1 MAKMKNTHA
10 FYSDEPLDALPDWI
24 KEKEID
30 AEKDLNLDEMTEFK
44 NKKELKEDFLSKLL
58 HNKVSSVEEY
68 YSLAQDRS
76 ISMAT

>member
-1 MAKMKNTHA
+1 M
-10 FYSDEPLDALPDWI
+10 PDWI

-30 AEKDLNLDEMTEFK
+30 AEKDLNLDEITEFK
-44 NKKELKEDFLSKLL
+44 NKKELKEDFLSKLV
-58 HNKVSSVEEY
+58 HNKVTSVEEY